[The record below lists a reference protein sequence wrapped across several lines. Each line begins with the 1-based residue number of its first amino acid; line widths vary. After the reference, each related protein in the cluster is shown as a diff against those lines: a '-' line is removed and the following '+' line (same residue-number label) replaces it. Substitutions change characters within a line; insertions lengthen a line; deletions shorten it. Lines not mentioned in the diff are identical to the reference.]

1 MKFVQYFDGHIVIN
15 FFGLLIRVKHSFKYN
30 CPEVVECGIK
40 HSPSP
45 TRSEGEKIIV
55 SLTSFPAR
63 INIVVKTIKTLL
75 TQTLKPDAVILWL
88 APEQFPNGEKDLPQE
103 LLDLKQY
110 GLTIDWYKDIRS
122 YKKIIP
128 TLKKYPNAVIITTD
142 DDIYYAPDTLESL
155 YKSYLEHKTEVHAH
169 RCDWLKVVEEDVQ
182 TPPPNPLPQG
192 AGEHA
197 CGAQSKHKVIKWK
210 KTRELYLDRHR
221 GVASFHNRLTG
232 YGAVLY
238 PPNCFY
244 KDVCDES
251 LIKELIP
258 THDDIWLWAM
268 ATLNGYKTRLVKG
281 YSESINYVE
290 NSQQYGLCKI
300 NKKGVGMSLDE
311 AYEIMLKKYPQL
323 LEILENEEC
332 TEC

>member
-15 FFGLLIRVKHSFKYN
+15 IFGLLIRVKHSFKYN

-142 DDIYYAPDTLESL
+142 DDIYYAPDTVESL
-155 YKSYLEHKTEVHAH
+155 YKSYLEHKNEVHAH
-169 RCDWLKVVEEDVQ
+169 RCDWLKVVEEDAKTVPHPSPLLEGEGITEVVQ
-182 TPPPNPLPQG
+182 TQ
-192 AGEHA
+192 
-197 CGAQSKHKVIKWK
+197 KKVIKWE

-244 KDVCDES
+244 KDVCNES

-311 AYEIMLKKYPQL
+311 AYEIMLNKYPQL
-323 LEILENEEC
+323 LEILEKEEA
-332 TEC
+332 EC

>member
-45 TRSEGEKIIV
+45 SRSEGEKIIV

-142 DDIYYAPDTLESL
+142 DDIYYAPDTVESL
-155 YKSYLEHKTEVHAH
+155 YKSYLEHKNEVHAH
-169 RCDWLKVVEEDVQ
+169 RCDWLKVVEEDAKTVPHPSPLLEGEGMTEVVQ
-182 TPPPNPLPQG
+182 TQ
-192 AGEHA
+192 
-197 CGAQSKHKVIKWK
+197 KKVIKWE

-311 AYEIMLKKYPQL
+311 AYEIMLNKYPQL
-323 LEILENEEC
+323 LEILEKEEA
-332 TEC
+332 EC